1 MAENLEETDLP
12 QLSSETFKILQ
23 EFYEEQERR
32 ERELQAM
39 QVFQPSDVKQFEENW
54 QLSQFWYD
62 ENTATKL
69 AAECV
74 RQVSWSCALKA

>member
-12 QLSSETFKILQ
+12 QLSSETFKIL
-23 EFYEEQERR
+23 
-32 ERELQAM
+32 LQAI